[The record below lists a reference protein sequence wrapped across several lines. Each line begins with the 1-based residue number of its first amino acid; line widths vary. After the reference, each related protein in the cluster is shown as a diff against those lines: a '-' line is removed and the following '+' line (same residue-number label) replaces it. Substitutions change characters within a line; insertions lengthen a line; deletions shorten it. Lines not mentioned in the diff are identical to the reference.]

1 MSLAERGS
9 YIGLLATAW
18 GEEMPG
24 TLPAT
29 EDIIRRLAEMS
40 PDDWKVSGPVL
51 LAMFPLSDCGSYRYN
66 PRLLEEAGKRE
77 ELSEKKAEAGRKSAE
92 RRARLATEGQQSGNT
107 IPTGVEITATGVA
120 KKGNQ
125 LQSQLQLQAKAVVD
139 VATATAPEAL
149 PAKKPQHPGQL
160 LTNPDDEQH
169 WSVGPLTKPNPFRIL
184 CERLG
189 FLEVDFEHYR
199 KQALVAAE
207 DADISRTI
215 SQWSSWIRN
224 YFNNQLKGGPLLKA
238 AAVDLSRSTPKDQLP
253 PAGTDCTGRHIVLPN
268 TGDANMNRMFAANY
282 ARDYPN
288 ATIHT
293 TR

>member
-1 MSLAERGS
+1 MSLAERGA

-24 TLPAT
+24 TLPAA

-40 PDDWKVSGPVL
+40 PDDWKVSGSVL

-92 RRARLATEGQQSGNT
+92 RRARLATEGQQTGNT
-107 IPTGVEITATGVA
+107 NPTPVEINPTDDAEKA
-120 KKGNQ
+120 NQ
-125 LQSQLQLQAKAVVD
+125 LQLQLQLQAKAVVD
-139 VATATAPEAL
+139 VATATAPEVL
-149 PAKKPQHPGQL
+149 PAKNPQHPGQL
-160 LTNPDDEQH
+160 LTDPADEQH
-169 WSVGPLTKPNPFRIL
+169 WSVGPLTKPNPFRVL

-189 FLEVDFEHYR
+189 FLEIDFEHYR

-207 DADISRTI
+207 DANISRTI
-215 SQWSSWIRN
+215 SQWSSWVRN

-238 AAVDLSRSTPKDQLP
+238 APVDLSKPTNRNELP
-253 PAGTDCTGRHIVLPN
+253 PIGTDCTGRHIVLPH

-288 ATIHT
+288 ATIHQ